1 VKLARGAIGRAVDRP
16 DPTIRLYLFY
26 GPDEAQ
32 SRGLAARLL
41 EALGAEKFIVAGGS
55 IKSDAAVLVDEA
67 AAMSLFGGKRAIWVE
82 PAGDEIAAGV
92 EALLQGG
99 APESPVIAI
108 GGALRKTSSL
118 LKLAEASPDAV
129 AFASYVPEGADAERM
144 VVDVGRRYGL
154 KVSAPVAARIGDDCG
169 NDQAIVAQELQ
180 KLALYVDASPQAPK
194 ELGFDAVEAVGADLQ
209 EGDFAGLADLA
220 LSGRVG
226 ELADELARIPGGAE
240 AIPVIRALQRRIG
253 LLAPLRAKVE
263 RGDRPDAVMTSVG
276 KALFWKD
283 KPAVEAMLRKWS
295 AADLATV
302 ADRAG
307 KLERDLM
314 LTPVPDQDAL
324 GEELISIA
332 RKARRL

>member
-1 VKLARGAIGRAVDRP
+1 VKLARGAIGRALDRP
-16 DPTIRLYLFY
+16 DPAIRLYLFH

-32 SRGLAARLL
+32 SRGHASRLL
-41 EALGAEKFIVAGGS
+41 EALGAEKFVLAGGAV
-55 IKSDAAVLVDEA
+55 KSDPAVLVDEA
-67 AAMSLFGGKRAIWVE
+67 GAMSLFGGKRAIWIE
-82 PAGDEIAAGV
+82 PAGDEIGAGV
-92 EALLQGG
+92 EALLEAG

-118 LKLAEASPDAV
+118 LKLAEASPNAA
-129 AFASYVPEGADAERM
+129 AFAAYVPEGADAQRM
-144 VVDVGRRYGL
+144 VVEVGRRFGL
-154 KVSAPVAARIGDDCG
+154 KLSAPVAARIGDDCG

-180 KLALYVDASPQAPK
+180 KLALFIDASPQAPK
-194 ELGFDAVEAVGADLQ
+194 ELGFDALEAVGADLQ
-209 EGDFAGLADLA
+209 GADFSRLADLA
-220 LSGRVG
+220 LLGQVG
-226 ELADELARIPGGAE
+226 ELADELARVPGGAE

-253 LLAPLRAKVE
+253 MLAPMRGKVE
-263 RGDRPDAVMTSVG
+263 RGDRPDAVMTSLG

-302 ADRAG
+302 AERAG

-314 LTPVPDQDAL
+314 LTPVPAQDAL